1 MTPMNKIIHLHSDH
15 KFVSDSERFESMIF
29 KNQLIILSAKNSHN
43 RPYHD
48 KALFFDPSPTN
59 LHNILKIVNSAD
71 ALIVYNLDFFKSQ
84 IVNLLDERVKVIWRY
99 FGTELYSRKPHLYI
113 STTSKPFFVSRIVKS
128 KVKSVFRFV
137 FSQEKLFYKAIKKCS
152 AIICVFEEEF
162 DYLTSLWG
170 NLPKFIPWTLES
182 PDFYNKKIDFNLEY
196 PKEELVIVGNSRSFY
211 NNHLDILELI
221 NTCNLDQK
229 TTIKL
234 LFNYGSENKYT
245 QKVREKTDCIDN
257 VSLIDSFISPN
268 EFVDFYGPVAAFVNN
283 SYRQMALGNV
293 FMALNR
299 GVKIY
304 LNKNNPTYTWLKKE
318 GMYIYEIEDFRND
331 LEVGQFYLT
340 KNEILHNLNCLKKL
354 EDSNTTANFQSQIIQ
369 VLNS

>member
-1 MTPMNKIIHLHSDH
+1 MKKIIHLHSDH
-15 KFVSDSERFESMIF
+15 KFVSDSERFEGTLLE
-29 KNQLIILSAKNSHN
+29 NQLIILSDKNSHN
-43 RPYHD
+43 KQYHD
-48 KALFFDPSPTN
+48 KALFFQPNPNN
-59 LHNILKIVNSAD
+59 LHKILAVTNSAD
-71 ALIVYNLDFFKSQ
+71 ALVIYNLDFFKSQ
-84 IVNLLDERVKVIWRY
+84 IVNLVDVRVKIIWRY
-99 FGTELYSRKPHLYI
+99 FGTELYSRKPYLYI
-113 STTSKPFFVSRIVKS
+113 STKSKPFFVSRIVKS

-137 FSQEKLFYKAIKKCS
+137 FRKEKIFYKAIKKCS
-152 AIICVFEEEF
+152 AIICVFEEEY
-162 DYLTSLWG
+162 DYLRSLWK

-196 PKEELVIVGNSRSFY
+196 PKKGLIIVGNSRSFY

-221 NTCNLDQK
+221 ETCDLNRK
-229 TTIKL
+229 INIRL
-234 LFNYGSENKYT
+234 LFNYGSENNYT
-245 QKVREKTDCIDN
+245 QKVREKADCIAN
-257 VSLIDSFISPN
+257 VSLINSFISPN

-318 GMYIYEIEDFRND
+318 KMFVYEIEDFKND

-340 KNEILHNLNCLKKL
+340 KKEILHNLNCLKKL
-354 EDSNTTANFQSQIIQ
+354 EDSNTTANFQSQIVQ
-369 VLNS
+369 VLNY